1 LIQVINSA
9 YPLLPLLQFCQH
21 ATTDS
26 RPNAVNMDPIDWE
39 NKPHTFLYLLYKERR
54 FDGPKAGYVIYI
66 KGKEIV
72 AGIGWYPSD
81 WDDNIYVQCRAYTV
95 PGTIKG
101 LGMNSTYLTNDL
113 TYFMEDVTISQGYKG
128 CCQSVEKYNKKLIDS
143 AIKINDPKRYPLYHK
158 ITMSNGIVTSEYRE
172 PGVRMR
178 ERKYAGLY
186 NIKNTEQHVMYF
198 LYDPAYE
205 KELLRKLNE
214 KTN

>member
-9 YPLLPLLQFCQH
+9 YPLLPLLEFCQH
-21 ATTDS
+21 AIEDK

-81 WDDNIYVQCRAYTV
+81 WDDNIYVQSRAYTI
-95 PGTIKG
+95 PGYLK
-101 LGMNSTYLTNDL
+101 NVSVSNAPLTNDL
-113 TYFMEDVTISQGYKG
+113 TWFMEDTTMLQGYKG
-128 CCQSVEKYNKKLIDS
+128 GCTSVEVYNKKIIDT
-143 AIKINDPKRYPLYHK
+143 AIKLNTPERYPLYQK
-158 ITMSNGIVTSEYRE
+158 VNRVEYRE

-178 ERKYAGLY
+178 QQKYAGKY
-186 NIKNTEQHVMYF
+186 TIKNTEQHVMYF
-198 LYDPAYE
+198 LFDPTYE
-205 KELLRKLNE
+205 QEFIRKINE